1 MSSRWCSGCATW
13 WSVSANGPTLW
24 GDGLKTRATH
34 ATDRPRMARCEKKSG
49 DFRRAAYSRSPAA
62 SRANEMRP
70 HLELLVEPHSET
82 IRQTGECAPMPL
94 EPLLCHPH
102 DEKLWR
108 AMGPAREPERTMA
121 TRSVRVAEMLRAAQ
135 HQIQLERSP
144 SLASWLPRVDLSGDR
159 DAEKRGASEVMQADD
174 ALFQTGAD
182 HPIARRLRA
191 RADCEERASNEGCRS
206 PRPPRHGPSSV
217 SLAACPRNTPRGQTG
232 DTCLLRHRPRSISRA
247 NAPRGAASRPP
258 LVSQHP
264 PRRAGGSTPA
274 RCRPSTRSPFAWR
287 RCCR

>member
-1 MSSRWCSGCATW
+1 MRPQKRPPVHGLAPESRPVATFDDPQTLGGVCGARPPSGKQGAGMSGQEVGGASCA
-13 WSVSANGPTLW
+13 P
-24 GDGLKTRATH
+24 
-34 ATDRPRMARCEKKSG
+34 
-49 DFRRAAYSRSPAA
+49 YSRSPAA
-62 SRANEMRP
+62 SRANEVRP
-70 HLELLVEPHSET
+70 HLELLVEPHGET

-144 SLASWLPRVDLSGDR
+144 SLASWLPRVDLSGGR

-182 HPIARRLRA
+182 HPVARRLRA
-191 RADCEERASNEGCRS
+191 RADREERASNEGCRS

-232 DTCLLRHRPRSISRA
+232 DTCLLRRCPRSISLLPQPGGFEIWLR
-247 NAPRGAASRPP
+247 PGSRFPLRRGP
-258 LVSQHP
+258 
-264 PRRAGGSTPA
+264 
-274 RCRPSTRSPFAWR
+274 
-287 RCCR
+287 